1 MNKSGLKPLGHAV
14 LTEPYE
20 VAKMSSIIE
29 IPDAAKARLGMIE
42 NRVTVVEIGPEA
54 WKKEAAPRAKPGDR
68 VMISKFAGIM
78 VKGTADGKDYR
89 MVNADD
95 IYCGII
101 EEASTNG

>member
-42 NRVTVVEIGPEA
+42 NRVTVVEVGVSH
-54 WKKEAAPRAKPGDR
+54 G
-68 VMISKFAGIM
+68 
-78 VKGTADGKDYR
+78 
-89 MVNADD
+89 
-95 IYCGII
+95 
-101 EEASTNG
+101 